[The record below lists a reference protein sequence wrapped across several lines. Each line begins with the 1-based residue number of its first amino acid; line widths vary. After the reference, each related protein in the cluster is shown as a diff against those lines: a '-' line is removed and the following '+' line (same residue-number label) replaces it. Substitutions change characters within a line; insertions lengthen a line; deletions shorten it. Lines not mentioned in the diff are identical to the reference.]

1 MYKRQVID
9 GVLGSYFLIRW
20 VLSFLYKNGLPVP
33 VYLVILRSHIHLLGA
48 VTGMRCVIP
57 FPAVGKPVY
66 MMKVP

>member
-1 MYKRQVID
+1 
-9 GVLGSYFLIRW
+9 
-20 VLSFLYKNGLPVP
+20 VP
-33 VYLVILRSHIHLLGA
+33 VYLVILKSHIHLLGA